1 NVIGTFNL
9 LEAGKKAGIKQFIF
23 SSSAAVYGDPA
34 SLPINETHPTR
45 PISAYGLSK
54 LTGELYCH
62 QYRSDFKTSVFRFS
76 KVYGPRQSSGSEG
89 GIVAILIDRLL
100 KGKKP
105 IIYGNGQ
112 QTRDFIFVNDIV
124 EAMILALSRPQSFTL
139 NLGSNQS
146 TKIITLL
153 KTISRLMK
161 VKPEF
166 IKKPFRPMEIKH
178 SLFDYSK
185 AQKLYPGSRR
195 QNSLPVYMKLL
206 IILPAF
212 NEAKVISQ
220 VLAEV
225 KKATAKLA
233 VQTEICVIND
243 GSSDNTAL
251 VAKKANA
258 AVLTHVINRGLGASL
273 STGLEYAQQIQA
285 DFAIT
290 MDSDGQHDP
299 DDLITVLTPLL
310 NQQADVVIGSRRL
323 QPTGRMPLLRQ
334 LNNQAFNL
342 LTRLLFGMVTTDSLS
357 GFRGFGKRAIQLIK
371 LKTERMEV
379 SNEFFTE
386 IKRHHLK
393 FTEVPIKVIYTKYSL
408 AKGVKPGNVFAII
421 FRLLLRLV
429 R

>member
-1 NVIGTFNL
+1 MKKNILITGGLGFIGSHLLEKLNDLNYLTTVIDNFAVNPQYKPSKKVKVFRQDISDPKVIDLVVKLKPQVIIHLAADNRVTSTQAEALKSNVIGTFNL
-9 LEAGKKAGIKQFIF
+9 LEAGKRAGIKQFIF

-62 QYRSDFKTSVFRFS
+62 QYQSDFKTSVFRFS
-76 KVYGPRQSSGSEG
+76 NVYGPRQSSGSEG

-112 QTRDFIFVNDIV
+112 QTRDFIFVGDIV

-185 AQKLYPGSRR
+185 AQKTLSWQPKTKLTAGLYETI
-195 QNSLPVYMKLL
+195 NYFTSL
-206 IILPAF
+206 
-212 NEAKVISQ
+212 
-220 VLAEV
+220 
-225 KKATAKLA
+225 
-233 VQTEICVIND
+233 
-243 GSSDNTAL
+243 
-251 VAKKANA
+251 
-258 AVLTHVINRGLGASL
+258 
-273 STGLEYAQQIQA
+273 
-285 DFAIT
+285 
-290 MDSDGQHDP
+290 
-299 DDLITVLTPLL
+299 
-310 NQQADVVIGSRRL
+310 
-323 QPTGRMPLLRQ
+323 
-334 LNNQAFNL
+334 
-342 LTRLLFGMVTTDSLS
+342 
-357 GFRGFGKRAIQLIK
+357 
-371 LKTERMEV
+371 
-379 SNEFFTE
+379 
-386 IKRHHLK
+386 
-393 FTEVPIKVIYTKYSL
+393 
-408 AKGVKPGNVFAII
+408 
-421 FRLLLRLV
+421 
-429 R
+429 